1 MDECSSIK
9 WRPVSVAAGECV
21 GYALAMSS
29 LHALLPGPD
38 ETPRYKIT
46 RDAYHRMAE
55 AGVFAEDER
64 VELLDGELFTMSPQ
78 SRAHALV
85 IRVLNRIFARTL
97 AGRADVCPQLPFA
110 LSDLSEPEP
119 DIALVAEELTPQP
132 EHPSNAF
139 LVIEVAYSSLAQDL
153 GRKRR
158 LYALAAV
165 PEYWVIDVDARRIH
179 VHRDPVGSSYQT
191 VAVVEDGGSVAPV
204 AFPDVVV
211 PLSALFVPRT

>member
-1 MDECSSIK
+1 MPASE
-9 WRPVSVAAGECV
+9 E
-21 GYALAMSS
+21 M
-29 LHALLPGPD
+29 
-38 ETPRYKIT
+38 PRWKIS

-55 AGVFAEDER
+55 AGVFAEGER

-78 SRAHALV
+78 SGVHAFV
-85 IRVLNRIFARTL
+85 VRVLTRVFVRAL
-97 AGRADVCPQLPFA
+97 AGRADVTPQLPFA

-119 DIALVAEELTPQP
+119 DIALVTEELIPQRD
-132 EHPSNAF
+132 HPSSAF
-139 LVIEVAYSSLAQDL
+139 LIIEVAYSSLDFDL

-158 LYALAAV
+158 LYALAGV
-165 PEYWVIDVDARRIH
+165 PEYWVIDVDARRVH